1 MIVAES
7 MLVIVDTTIVTNK
20 EPRATSTTDGTGTW
34 VTPTMQEVVAAMSA
48 VTATNFLILST
59 ICRLLL
65 SFFVQTAFNGF
76 MSLCLVSE
84 FVFNKAGQCR
94 TNPRPVVQN

>member
-65 SFFVQTAFNGF
+65 LSFFVQTAFDGF
-76 MSLCLVSE
+76 YE
-84 FVFNKAGQCR
+84 FVFSI
-94 TNPRPVVQN
+94 